1 MRTPHPAAVPAEW
14 PDAEAPAWFDAP
26 REHGGDGRQQ
36 RTRGARAA
44 CCLGCLPGRPGRR
57 AQGHRSAAGASA
69 GELPRAAAEPADR
82 YGQAAREDR
91 ALKRVSSRAVSRGE
105 QSPGQGAVLQRGLR
119 GQAGWAAGAQRGN
132 GQSLTGSQVEE
143 RRALGMAGCCAC
155 GAERL
160 TKMGGQIGEVVHGF
174 ANHGYL

>member
-14 PDAEAPAWFDAP
+14 PDAEAPPWFDAP

-91 ALKRVSSRAVSRGE
+91 ALKRVSNRAVSREE
-105 QSPGQGAVLQRGLR
+105 QSPEQSAVLQRGLK
-119 GQAGWAAGAQRGN
+119 GKQAGPLGLADAI
-132 GQSLTGSQVEE
+132 GSPSRD
-143 RRALGMAGCCAC
+143 RRWRKGEPWGWLAVVRAELGG
-155 GAERL
+155 
-160 TKMGGQIGEVVHGF
+160 
-174 ANHGYL
+174 